1 MDVYQEAEQLKKVPM
16 LARLDAS
23 KLKLLAF
30 TSQSLHFED
39 GDIICRRDDVADGA
53 YVIMHGE
60 VEVLADSADGH
71 QEIVAVRGS
80 NELIGE
86 MAVLNNRPRNA
97 TLRAKGPVR
106 ALHIDSDTF
115 ISLVSEN
122 PAVALDVMRQLSVRL
137 AESHAQV
144 ETLLT
149 TH

>member
-30 TSQSLHFED
+30 TSQSLSFND
-39 GDIICRRDDVADGA
+39 GDIICRRDDVADCA
-53 YVIMHGE
+53 YVIMQGE
-60 VEVLADSADGH
+60 VDVIADTADG
-71 QEIVAVRGS
+71 QADVVATRGS

-86 MAVLNNRPRNA
+86 MAILNNKPRNA
-97 TLRAKGPVR
+97 TLRAKGKVR
-106 ALHIDSDTF
+106 ALCIDNDTF
-115 ISLVSEN
+115 IALVSEN

-144 ETLLT
+144 ETLLSS
-149 TH
+149 H